1 MINLKKA
8 GSASWLSA
16 LVLILCSAAPAACT
30 TIDGFE
36 ADSGTVPTYPG
47 MTADGWYTPTVS
59 GTSAGAVYSYS
70 MLAGYGIAADP
81 AGGNYALVLAQSP
94 TGTVQRAQT
103 NVNFRSASTWTIG
116 YDLLMANLSTT
127 GDSYGTDWIG
137 SFAPQSITANFSSFF
152 VLDGW
157 DSAAA
162 DSSWSAFYFVYDAS
176 GNALDPNGVSPGAAW
191 TGLNQNHW
199 YTESTTFSTVDNEI
213 LSVAITDIT
222 AGVTTTVSPTDWYM
236 YGGAAAPAG
245 LDSIRLRGYGASN
258 AALFDNVT
266 LSNSAPEPAAFAML
280 AAGLGALACW
290 RRRARPG
297 VSRWTRFQSIC

>member
-1 MINLKKA
+1 MFNQKRA
-8 GSASWLSA
+8 GSASWLGP
-16 LVLILCSAAPAACT
+16 LILILCGATPSVCA

-36 ADSGTVPTYPG
+36 VDSGTVPTYPG
-47 MTADGWYTPTVS
+47 MTADGWYTPNVS

-70 MLAGYGIAADP
+70 MLASYGIATNP
-81 AGGNYALVLAQSP
+81 NGGNNALALAQSP

-103 NVNFRSASTWTIG
+103 NVNFSSAPTWTIG
-116 YDLLMANLSTT
+116 YDLLMANLSST

-157 DSAAA
+157 DSTAAG
-162 DSSWSAFYFVYDAS
+162 STWSASYYVYDAS

-191 TGLNQNHW
+191 TGLSQNHW
-199 YTESTTFSTVDNEI
+199 YTESTTFSTTSNEI
-213 LSVAITDIT
+213 VSVAITDVT
-222 AGVTTTVSPTDWYM
+222 TGVTTTVSPADWYM
-236 YGGAAAPAG
+236 YGGATAPAG
-245 LDSIRLRGYGASN
+245 LDSIRLRGYGATN

-266 LSNSAPEPAAFAML
+266 LSGSTPEPATFALL
-280 AAGLGALACW
+280 AGGLAALACW

-297 VSRWTRFQSIC
+297 VSRWLTF